1 MNDKIKHNG
10 TVVSIDRCK
19 VCVRIL
25 QTSACSACKVASH
38 CNAAESKEK
47 IIEVSTAASADYVIG
62 DTVVVS
68 TSPSAV
74 SRAMTI
80 AFVFPFL
87 VMVAAVL
94 IALWITSDE
103 ILSALIGL
111 GVLVPYYLIIYF
123 LGERVTRG
131 VSFEIEKTNE

>member
-1 MNDKIKHNG
+1 
-10 TVVSIDRCK
+10 
-19 VCVRIL
+19 
-25 QTSACSACKVASH
+25 
-38 CNAAESKEK
+38 
-47 IIEVSTAASADYVIG
+47 
-62 DTVVVS
+62 
-68 TSPSAV
+68 
-74 SRAMTI
+74 
-80 AFVFPFL
+80 
-87 VMVAAVL
+87 MVAAVL

>member
-10 TVVSIDRCK
+10 TVVSIDPSK

>member
-10 TVVSIDRCK
+10 TVVSIDRFK

>member
-1 MNDKIKHNG
+1 MNDKIKHKG
-10 TVVSIDRCK
+10 TVVSIDRSK

-123 LGERVTRG
+123 LPFFT
-131 VSFEIEKTNE
+131 

>member
-10 TVVSIDRCK
+10 TVVSIDRSK
-19 VCVRIL
+19 VFVRIL

>member
-10 TVVSIDRCK
+10 TVVSIDRSK
-19 VCVRIL
+19 VCVSIL

>member
-10 TVVSIDRCK
+10 TVVSIDRSK

-47 IIEVSTAASADYVIG
+47 IIEVSTAAYCDYVIG

-87 VMVAAVL
+87 VMMAAVL
-94 IALWITSDE
+94 IALWIDH
-103 ILSALIGL
+103 I
-111 GVLVPYYLIIYF
+111 
-123 LGERVTRG
+123 
-131 VSFEIEKTNE
+131 

>member
-1 MNDKIKHNG
+1 
-10 TVVSIDRCK
+10 
-19 VCVRIL
+19 
-25 QTSACSACKVASH
+25 
-38 CNAAESKEK
+38 
-47 IIEVSTAASADYVIG
+47 
-62 DTVVVS
+62 
-68 TSPSAV
+68 
-74 SRAMTI
+74 MTI

-103 ILSALIGL
+103 IISALIGL

>member
-1 MNDKIKHNG
+1 MNDKIKHNC
-10 TVVSIDRCK
+10 TVVSIDRSK

>member
-1 MNDKIKHNG
+1 MNDKIKHKG
-10 TVVSIDRCK
+10 TVVSIDRSK

>member
-10 TVVSIDRCK
+10 TVVSIDRSK

-25 QTSACSACKVASH
+25 QTSACSACKVA
-38 CNAAESKEK
+38 KEK